1 MAGGVSTEL
10 VDLKKTQIAD
20 LIYRQ
25 KTKQE
30 IAEIMSMSG
39 SQVNRYIVAI
49 REEWQEHRIRTAE
62 QHFDESLARL
72 AFVEAKLMP
81 SIINGYVPAFDRW
94 LVLNDQRNK
103 LLGLYAPTKSELD
116 IGEQLTR
123 LLTKIS
129 TEPEPEPLALPP
141 FVEGQYE
148 DVSEMMPFTEDDDS
162 QAESLS

>member
-1 MAGGVSTEL
+1 MAGGVGLEL

-30 IAEIMSMSG
+30 IAEAMSMSG

-49 REEWQEHRIRTAE
+49 REEWQEHRLRTAE

-148 DVSEMMPFTEDDDS
+148 DVVEMVPEDD
-162 QAESLS
+162 E